1 MKIVSEAKT
10 NSIEI
15 IKLESVYESYPSYRI
30 ELKIDTQKV
39 KATHDNFTWVSLSD
53 IETFLSQLEYLD
65 KYRNQEAVLESMSP
79 GEMRLIFKPLD
90 SLGHLLVKL
99 EIGKVDHIN
108 REYSYNVSVEFRI
121 DPTALPYIKQDFIA
135 LTR

>member
-90 SLGHLLVKL
+90 PLGHLLVKL
-99 EIGKVDHIN
+99 EIGKADNIN
-108 REYSYNVSVEFRI
+108 HEYSYSVSVEFRI
-121 DPTALPYIKQDFIA
+121 DPTALPYIKQDFIT

>member
-39 KATHDNFTWVSLSD
+39 KATHANFIWVSLSD

-90 SLGHLLVKL
+90 PLGHLLVKL
-99 EIGKVDHIN
+99 EIGKADNIN
-108 REYSYNVSVEFRI
+108 HEYSYSVSVEFRI
-121 DPTALPYIKQDFIA
+121 DPTALPYIKQDFIT

>member
-90 SLGHLLVKL
+90 PLGHLLVKL

>member
-30 ELKIDTQKV
+30 EFKIDTQKV

-90 SLGHLLVKL
+90 PLGHLLVKL
-99 EIGKVDHIN
+99 EIGKADNIN
-108 REYSYNVSVEFRI
+108 HEYSYSVSVEFRI
-121 DPTALPYIKQDFIA
+121 DPTALPYIKQDFIT